1 MEKET
6 RFTAMCLVLSFCL
19 ALAPAAFA
27 RDAMGETR
35 PRGESYFMFQVG
47 AVTSDGNTD
56 WSLNGVYGRYILN
69 NVALEG
75 SVGYYSADYSYGE
88 QTVWP
93 VSFSIKAG
101 IPVDRFFPYGIA
113 GVDVHFIDAD
123 QGRPERQRHRD
134 RVSRRGRRG
143 VQSCRGT
150 YTRGSSTGTP
160 SWRRPCSGR
169 STTWTAARG
178 RSHSGSASERR
189 QRGWKD
195 SSGGGRNWSRRSAT
209 RPSRLL
215 LILVIGRWAAKALR
229 NVTRR
234 IMGRSAMDPT
244 LVSFVESLVYFA
256 ILAFVV
262 LAALA
267 QLGIQTTSFIALI
280 GAAGLAVGLALQ
292 GSLANFASG
301 VLLLIFR
308 PFKVGDYIEGAGV
321 AGVVE
326 EIHIFTTLLG
336 TLDNKAIIIPNSK
349 LTGDNITN
357 YTRKDTRRRGPGVRR
372 QPRGGHR

>member
-1 MEKET
+1 MEGFIGRGQE
-6 RFTAMCLVLSFCL
+6 LV
-19 ALAPAAFA
+19 AAF
-27 RDAMGETR
+27 
-35 PRGESYFMFQVG
+35 
-47 AVTSDGNTD
+47 
-56 WSLNGVYGRYILN
+56 
-69 NVALEG
+69 
-75 SVGYYSADYSYGE
+75 GY
-88 QTVWP
+88 
-93 VSFSIKAG
+93 KA
-101 IPVDRFFPYGIA
+101 IA
-113 GVDVHFIDAD
+113 A
-123 QGRPERQRHRD
+123 
-134 RVSRRGRRG
+134 
-143 VQSCRGT
+143 
-150 YTRGSSTGTP
+150 
-160 SWRRPCSGR
+160 
-169 STTWTAARG
+169 
-178 RSHSGSASERR
+178 
-189 QRGWKD
+189 
-195 SSGGGRNWSRRSAT
+195 
-209 RPSRLL
+209 L

-308 PFKVGDYIEGAGV
+308 PFKVGDFIEGAGV

-357 YTRKDTRRRGPGVRR
+357 YTRKDTRRVDLVFGVSPGEDIDKVKRAIAEVLGGDARILKEPSPTVAVQGIAGGVLEFAVRPWVRTEDYWDVFFSVNESMKKRFDAEGIRGPVPQREVRLR
-372 QPRGGHR
+372 QG